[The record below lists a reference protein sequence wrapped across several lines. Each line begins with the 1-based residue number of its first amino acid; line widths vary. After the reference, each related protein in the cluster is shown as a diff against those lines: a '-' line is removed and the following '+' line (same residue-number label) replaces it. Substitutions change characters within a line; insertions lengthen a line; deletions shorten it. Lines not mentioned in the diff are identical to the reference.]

1 MLWRFLLSLQSCRT
15 FAVIM
20 FSTPGGM
27 IFCIMYHGI
36 LLDLPLLKDPGRFY
50 GIFLPFIGFDGMSIL
65 LGLEK
70 KILVVHYKLYLTVP
84 LRFVKIV
91 GTKHLLL
98 DSMATRI
105 LGD

>member
-1 MLWRFLLSLQSCRT
+1 
-15 FAVIM
+15 
-20 FSTPGGM
+20 
-27 IFCIMYHGI
+27 MYHGI
-36 LLDLPLLKDPGRFY
+36 LLDLPLPKDPGRFY

-84 LRFVKIV
+84 IKFVKIV